1 MKVCNIILMSKG
13 GVGKSFTA
21 WVLAQWAKDKNHDM
35 YCADTDPGNPTFA
48 GYQALNVEYID
59 IANDEM
65 QINRSRFD
73 DLIDNIAGHDGFSVI
88 DTGSTTFF
96 PLMSY
101 ISEART
107 LNALKNEGVRVIL
120 HVPIVGGSATKE
132 TMAAFAKVLESTDV
146 EVVVWLNG
154 KYGAVELN
162 GKPIT
167 ETQIYKK
174 YETRVLGLVNVK
186 TRAEDTF
193 GEDFSTLLGNKLT
206 FAEVDKQRFKLS
218 QRQRFAEVRR
228 ELYDELDAVGI

>member
-1 MKVCNIILMSKG
+1 M
-13 GVGKSFTA
+13 
-21 WVLAQWAKDKNHDM
+21 
-35 YCADTDPGNPTFA
+35 
-48 GYQALNVEYID
+48 NVEHID
-59 IANDEM
+59 IANEEM
-65 QINRSRFD
+65 QIDRSRFD
-73 DLIDNIAGHDGFSVI
+73 DLIDNIAEHEGFSVI

-107 LNALKNEGVRVIL
+107 LDALKNEGVRVIL
-120 HVPIVGGSATKE
+120 HVPIVEGSATKE
-132 TMAAFAKVLESTDV
+132 TLAAFEKVLESTDV

-162 GKPIT
+162 GKPVT
-167 ETQIYKK
+167 ETQLYKK
-174 YETRVLGLVNVK
+174 YQSRVLGLANVK

>member
-1 MKVCNIILMSKG
+1 MKVCNIIVMSKG

-21 WVLAQWAKDKNHDM
+21 WALAQWANDKNHNM
-35 YCADTDPGNPTFA
+35 YCADTDPGNATFA
-48 GYQALNVEYID
+48 GYQALNVEHID
-59 IANDEM
+59 IANEEM

-73 DLIDNIAGHDGFSVI
+73 DLIDIVAEHEGFSVI

-107 LNALKNEGVRVIL
+107 LDALKNEGVRVIL

-132 TMAAFAKVLESTDV
+132 TLAAFEKVLESTDV

-162 GKPIT
+162 GKPVT
-167 ETQIYKK
+167 ETQLYKK
-174 YETRVLGLVNVK
+174 YQSRVLGLVNVK